1 MSFNYEIIGNLI
13 GQVVSQALPIGIIFY
28 ITEML
33 VSMFLK
39 FAFPRR
45 YNIDR

>member
-1 MSFNYEIIGNLI
+1 MIFDYTVIGNLI

-28 ITEML
+28 LAEML

-45 YNIDR
+45 YNVDR

>member
-1 MSFNYEIIGNLI
+1 MNFDYQIIGNLI

-28 ITEML
+28 LTEML

-45 YNIDR
+45 FNVDR

>member
-1 MSFNYEIIGNLI
+1 MTFDFNYVGQLL
-13 GQVVSQALPIGIIFY
+13 GQVISQALPLGIMFY
-28 ITEML
+28 LAEML

-45 YNIDR
+45 YNLDR

>member
-1 MSFNYEIIGNLI
+1 MNFDYQVIGNIL
-13 GQVVSQALPIGIIFY
+13 GQVVGQALPIGILFY
-28 ITEML
+28 LAELL

-45 YNIDR
+45 YRGE